1 MEKLK
6 LVPCFSLREALAGSQ
21 KALSWPEYMID
32 VFRLT
37 EAMKD
42 LWGASGTEIQMEKNS
57 FKQKNGQ
64 KVFQLIGSCTWNYLL
79 LPVLYFLLIRTSATS
94 LFFKT

>member
-42 LWGASGTEIQMEKNS
+42 LWGASGTEIEMEKIVS
-57 FKQKNGQ
+57 SKKTD
-64 KVFQLIGSCTWNYLL
+64 KK
-79 LPVLYFLLIRTSATS
+79 
-94 LFFKT
+94 FFN

>member
-1 MEKLK
+1 
-6 LVPCFSLREALAGSQ
+6 
-21 KALSWPEYMID
+21 MID

-42 LWGASGTEIQMEKNS
+42 LWGASGTEIEMEKNS

-64 KVFQLIGSCTWNYLL
+64 KVFQLIGSCT
-79 LPVLYFLLIRTSATS
+79 
-94 LFFKT
+94 